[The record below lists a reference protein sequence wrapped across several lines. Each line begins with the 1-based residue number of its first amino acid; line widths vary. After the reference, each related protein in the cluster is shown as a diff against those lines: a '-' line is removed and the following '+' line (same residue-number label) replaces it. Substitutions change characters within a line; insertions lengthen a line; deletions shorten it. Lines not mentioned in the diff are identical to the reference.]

1 MLEVQLEALWETW
14 ELQLAD
20 LSEWV
25 EEFEQVQLVAL

>member
-1 MLEVQLEALWETW
+1 MLEVHLEALWEKW

-20 LSEWV
+20 LSKWV